1 MQIIL
6 STPYLKVTMFFQYS
20 YEMVSNSF
28 FSKFLSFSNYLNLN
42 GIIRDN
48 INSYQGGSTMELLIF
63 SGKSGSNIFESGIV
77 IRTSALY
84 LTACRRLKSHSLH
97 NNNRAQLFSD
107 KLRQSKAENYQ
118 HNWKNLTN
126 RTDFLFP
133 VASCQP

>member
-107 KLRQSKAENYQ
+107 KLRQSKAENLPTQ
-118 HNWKNLTN
+118 LEKL
-126 RTDFLFP
+126 DK
-133 VASCQP
+133 